1 MLVIMK
7 KAVKKLIPNIL
18 KEFAKKILDVFDRKI
33 FPISKPFI
41 LEDCLGVRFI
51 FYQWNRGMI
60 RTLLERNDLK
70 KEILAIKKLIKKDD
84 IVFDAGANIGILS
97 AVYSHLVGNNGKV
110 YSFEPISETFFQLKE
125 TLALNRCDNAIP
137 IKIALSDKHGSAEMQ
152 IFDKSLSGLSSLAKP
167 EYPAYNSTSV
177 PIKTETL
184 DNICAEFRIT
194 GIDFLKIDV
203 EGFEKEVLAGAGE
216 LLKNNMIKFIQFE
229 ISDAPLTASGKTPED
244 VVNVLKKYN
253 YSVFSFDLAT
263 KRFNGPIS
271 TIKQKKGG
279 YDNFY
284 SSQLNLSAI
293 Q

>member
-1 MLVIMK
+1 MK

-51 FYQWNRGMI
+51 FYLWNRGMI

-70 KEILAIKKLIKKDD
+70 KEILATKKLIKKDD
-84 IVFDAGANIGILS
+84 MVFDAGANIGILS
-97 AVYSHLVGNNGKV
+97 AVYSRLVGNSGKV
-110 YSFEPISETFFQLKE
+110 YSFEPVNETFSRLKE
-125 TLALNRCDNAIP
+125 TLSLNGCDNVVP
-137 IKIALSDKHGSAEMQ
+137 IKIALSDISGSAEMR
-152 IFDKSLSGLSSLAKP
+152 IFDESLSGLSSLAKP
-167 EYPAYNSTSV
+167 KYPAYNSNDMPV
-177 PIKTETL
+177 KTETL
-184 DNICAEFRIT
+184 DNICAEFGIT

-216 LLKNNMIKFIQFE
+216 LLKNNIIKFIQFE